1 MRLTAEKIKTY
12 RPKAARYAIADGRG
26 LFLDVTPG
34 GSFSWFFRYN
44 QNGRR
49 EKLNLGP
56 YPEISLKRAREKR
69 DEYAVQVAEGNSPA
83 EEKRKAKRPAT
94 VAPTLREFGDRYY
107 REQVERTWKNPT
119 NERRNLEKYLYPMLG
134 DRQLKEI
141 TALDIQA
148 VVYPIRDGGRP
159 AQAMKVRNTAKRM
172 YDYAIELH
180 LSPINPAA
188 MVATR
193 YIGKAVRRSRHL
205 KAGEIREF
213 LHVVYQSNIRR
224 QFKLALHIVLLTLI
238 RKSMLLLATWDEFD
252 FDRGEWTIPKEH
264 MKGKKGEEHEHVVY
278 LSTQVAA
285 MFHELKALAG
295 NSQFVLPGRNTPR
308 KPFAQNALNKAL
320 EGLSF
325 DMEPFTIHDLRRTAS
340 TELANN
346 GFRDEWIEKALS
358 HEKEGIKGVYNRA
371 EYAKQRKQM
380 LQWWADHV
388 DSIATESKVI
398 VGNFGRS

>member
-1 MRLTAEKIKTY
+1 MT
-12 RPKAARYAIADGRG
+12 
-26 LFLDVTPG
+26 
-34 GSFSWFFRYN
+34 WFFRYSH
-44 QNGRR
+44 NGRP
-49 EKLNLGP
+49 EKVTVGP

-69 DEYAVQVAEGNSPA
+69 NEYAVQVAEGKSPA
-83 EEKRKAKRPAT
+83 EQKRKSKLTAAAT
-94 VAPTLREFGDRYY
+94 PTLREFGDRYY
-107 REQVERTWKNPT
+107 REQVEKTWKDPT
-119 NERRNLEKYLYPMLG
+119 NERRNLEKYLFPVLG

-141 TALDIQA
+141 TALDIQS

-159 AQAMKVRNTAKRM
+159 AQAMKVRNIAKRM

-205 KAGEIREF
+205 KPSEIRVF
-213 LHVVYQSNIRR
+213 LQGVYKSNIRR

-252 FDRGEWTIPKEH
+252 FDRGEWVIPKEH
-264 MKGKKGEEHEHVVY
+264 MKGRKGEEHEHVVY

-285 MFHELKALAG
+285 MFQELKALAG
-295 NSQFVLPGRNTPR
+295 NSRFVLPGRSSPK

-325 DMEPFTIHDLRRTAS
+325 EMEPFTIHDLRRTAS

-380 LQWWADHV
+380 LQWWADYV
-388 DSIATESKVI
+388 DSIITESKVI
-398 VGNFGRS
+398 FGNFGRS